1 MKKNEHLCT
10 RDSIKISLNLASQ
23 SFLFLSKCLR
33 TDTAFLIKQ
42 YRSSGISEESPV
54 KKKKHTDRKKIEKK
68 STNSRVLTQ
77 DNMIHVVELVNKTR
91 IYLYPL
97 NPLSSSPR
105 YDVTTTDAAYYYV
118 SLIG

>member
-1 MKKNEHLCT
+1 MHT
-10 RDSIKISLNLASQ
+10 RLDQNKPELGITVLPVPLQVLANGHSLLDQAVQ
-23 SFLFLSKCLR
+23 VLR
-33 TDTAFLIKQ
+33 DLGGEPCQKEKAHRQ
-42 YRSSGISEESPV
+42 
-54 KKKKHTDRKKIEKK
+54 KKIEKK

-97 NPLSSSPR
+97 NPLSRSPR